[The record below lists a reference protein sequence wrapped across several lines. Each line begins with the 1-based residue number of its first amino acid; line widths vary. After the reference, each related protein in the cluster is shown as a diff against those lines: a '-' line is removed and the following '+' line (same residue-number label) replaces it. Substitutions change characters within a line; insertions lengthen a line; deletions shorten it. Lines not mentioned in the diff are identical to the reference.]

1 MERTMLADDFLEA
14 MKEALKA
21 YGSQKSFSQASGI
34 HQSRISDYSNGNYDF
49 ENLTVGTLHK
59 LFPNMRII
67 YFPEKNTPQP
77 IDETMEII
85 NRRIQ
90 IILQSLS
97 PEERV
102 HCFEMLAR
110 TYGDKLEEEKKHNT
124 EG

>member
-67 YFPEKNTPQP
+67 YFPEKL
-77 IDETMEII
+77 
-85 NRRIQ
+85 R
-90 IILQSLS
+90 
-97 PEERV
+97 
-102 HCFEMLAR
+102 H
-110 TYGDKLEEEKKHNT
+110 Y
-124 EG
+124 